1 VATGHINTRI
11 FISYFD
17 DAFPRHCRY
26 WPSEHIPNLSGVSML
41 LDLLDT
47 TLDLP
52 LKSKVVTQPY
62 LDFLTHQYQLSHN
75 GVHGIEHWLRVL
87 INGRLITEQSG
98 ADIEVVEHFALIH
111 DVQRQDEYRDIQ
123 HGNRAADLA
132 ASLMGDWI
140 HLNSTQMYQLTE
152 ACRYH
157 SMGRLSKDVTIQTC
171 WDADRLDLG
180 RVGERPNPTYLGTK
194 AARDPE
200 FIKAALLRSKNRFV
214 NYQFAK

>member
-1 VATGHINTRI
+1 MANGHVYSRI
-11 FISYFD
+11 LNSRFD
-17 DAFPRHCRY
+17 DANQWHHRY
-26 WPSEHIPNLSGVSML
+26 WWQGHIPSLSGVSML
-41 LDLLDT
+41 LDLLDR
-47 TLDLP
+47 TLELP
-52 LKSKVVTQPY
+52 SKSKVVTQPY

-87 INGRLITEQSG
+87 INGRLIAAQSG
-98 ADIEVVEHFALIH
+98 ADIEVVEHFALLH
-111 DVQRQDEYRDIQ
+111 DVHRQDEYRDIQ
-123 HGNRAADLA
+123 HGNRAADFA
-132 ASLMGDWI
+132 MSLMGDWI

-180 RVGERPNPTYLGTK
+180 RVGERPNPTYLGNK
-194 AARDPE
+194 AARDNE

-214 NYQFAK
+214 NYQFAS

>member
-1 VATGHINTRI
+1 MAYGHVYSSIL
-11 FISYFD
+11 ISYFD
-17 DAFPRHCRY
+17 DAFLWPCRHWR
-26 WPSEHIPNLSGVSML
+26 WGHIPSLSGVSML
-41 LDLLDT
+41 LDLLDR
-47 TLDLP
+47 TLELP
-52 LKSKVVTQPY
+52 AKSKVVTQPY

-75 GVHGIEHWLRVL
+75 GMHGIEHWLRVL
-87 INGRLITEQSG
+87 INGRLIAAQSG
-98 ADIEVVEHFALIH
+98 ADIDVVEHFALLH

-123 HGNRAADLA
+123 HGNRAADFA
-132 ASLMGDWI
+132 ASLIGDWI
-140 HLNSTQMYQLTE
+140 HLKSTQMYQLTE

-200 FIKAALLRSKNRFV
+200 LIKAALVRSKNRFV
-214 NYQFAK
+214 NYQFAE

>member
-1 VATGHINTRI
+1 
-11 FISYFD
+11 
-17 DAFPRHCRY
+17 
-26 WPSEHIPNLSGVSML
+26 ML
-41 LDLLDT
+41 LDLLDR
-47 TLDLP
+47 TLELP
-52 LKSKVVTQPY
+52 SKSKVVTQPY

-75 GVHGIEHWLRVL
+75 GIHGIEHWLRVL
-87 INGRLITEQSG
+87 INGRLIAARTG
-98 ADIEVVEHFALIH
+98 ADIEVVEHFALLH
-111 DVQRQDEYRDIQ
+111 DVHRQDEYRDIQ
-123 HGNRAADLA
+123 HGNRAADFA
-132 ASLMGDWI
+132 VSLRGDWI

-200 FIKAALLRSKNRFV
+200 LIKAALVRSKNRFV
-214 NYQFAK
+214 NYQFAE